1 MKWFLGILTAGLI
14 ILGAGYF
21 LYSGYYSTEDY
32 YVKITTD
39 PKVVKEKA
47 SDGYTYINYNY
58 DVTGYDKGGKPKS
71 LKLSSQDKMQKGQY
85 YIIHW
90 EDRREIISSKEK
102 ANEKQIDKDILD
114 KLNSQI
120 N

>member
-1 MKWFLGILTAGLI
+1 M
-14 ILGAGYF
+14 
-21 LYSGYYSTEDY
+21 
-32 YVKITTD
+32 
-39 PKVVKEKA
+39 KEKA

-58 DVTGYDKGGKPKS
+58 DVTGYDKDGKSKN
-71 LKLSSQDKMQKGQY
+71 LKLSSQEKMQKGQY

-102 ANEKQIDKDILD
+102 ASEKQIDKDILH
-114 KLNSQI
+114 KLDNQ